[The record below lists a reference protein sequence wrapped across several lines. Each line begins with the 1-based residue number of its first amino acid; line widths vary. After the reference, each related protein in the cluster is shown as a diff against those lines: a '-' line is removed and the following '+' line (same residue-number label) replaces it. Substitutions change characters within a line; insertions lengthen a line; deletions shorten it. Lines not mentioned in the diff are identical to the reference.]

1 MSSELRKVGSCWLI
15 GLSLFLTFCLAQGLK
30 AQSVSLPPLSLT
42 SDYFLGQQSS
52 SLTLRFSH
60 ERRYFWANNVI
71 ALREGSRKTLPPYRV
86 DTSQPFLSDDKFL
99 RWQVRYRRWGFEFAE
114 GTLSLLEGNRDA
126 AQLWLDAKAGSANSH
141 RIYFPFATEQKGHWR
156 WFGLNHLVSFQLHRM
171 EGKFVVGFRYLLC
184 DRFRDGWFSGTYQNG
199 RLLGE
204 LEFVSS
210 RGIGFNAPS
219 GKGFALDAASMVRQG
234 KWCVFLAVEGLVGE
248 VRWKW
253 LRKVSAFVDT
263 NAFAQDPDGFIHSLP
278 SLVGREKYLEVKRP
292 VDKQWLAGLGY
303 SHLRWQ
309 WILARDE
316 RVDKGNWHLSAI
328 WSLRADQKLY
338 FDLQV
343 PVRAVSLGYSGR
355 NFELLLAISHPDPSK
370 ALVLGLQAKLIVR

>member
-1 MSSELRKVGSCWLI
+1 M
-15 GLSLFLTFCLAQGLK
+15 FCLAQILM

-42 SDYFLGQQSS
+42 SDHLLGQQSS
-52 SLTLRFSH
+52 PSTLWFSY
-60 ERRYFWANNVI
+60 ERRYFWANNVLT
-71 ALREGSRKTLPPYRV
+71 LREGNRKTLPPYQV
-86 DTSQPFLSDDKFL
+86 TTSQPFLSSDKFL
-99 RWQVRYRRWGFEFAE
+99 RWQVRYRRWGIEFAQ

-126 AQLWLDAKAGSANSH
+126 AQLWLDAKAGSANSQ

-156 WFGLNHLVSFQLHRM
+156 WFGLNHLVPFRFHHM

-210 RGIGFNAPS
+210 RGIGFNAPL
-219 GKGFALDAASMVRQG
+219 GKGFALDMASTVRQG
-234 KWCVFLAVEGLVGE
+234 EWRAFLALEGLVGE
-248 VRWKW
+248 VRWKR

-278 SLVGREKYLEVKRP
+278 TLVGREEYLEVKKP
-292 VDKQWLAGLGY
+292 VDKQWLLGLSY
-303 SHLRWQ
+303 SHSRWQ
-309 WILARDE
+309 WVVARDE
-316 RVDKGNWHLSAI
+316 RVGKGNWHLSTM
-328 WSLRADQKLY
+328 WSLGADQKLY
-338 FDLQV
+338 LDLQM
-343 PVRAVSLGYSGR
+343 PIWAVTLGYSGR

-370 ALVLGLQAKLIVR
+370 ALVLGLQGKLIVR